1 MFIVSESMANGF
13 KERASESRKFLATLF
28 AGALSLMFTQ
38 TLAAYLNSKLN
49 DFNIF
54 GLDPQIFEL
63 LAIGILLILLVW
75 FGVLK
80 HSPQK

>member
-1 MFIVSESMANGF
+1 MIINGL

-38 TLAAYLNSKLN
+38 TLVAYLNTKLN
-49 DFNIF
+49 AFNIF

-63 LAIGILLILLVW
+63 IAIGVLLVLLVW

-80 HSPQK
+80 HPK

>member
-1 MFIVSESMANGF
+1 MFTKIGGL

-38 TLAAYLNSKLN
+38 TLATYLNGKLN
-49 DFNIF
+49 EFNVF
-54 GLDPQIFEL
+54 GIDPQIFEL
-63 LAIGILLILLVW
+63 LAIGVLLVLLVW

>member
-1 MFIVSESMANGF
+1 MILEGL
-13 KERASESRKFLATLF
+13 KERVNESRSYLATLF

-38 TLAAYLNSKLN
+38 TLVTYLNGKLN
-49 DFNIF
+49 EFNVF

-63 LAIGILLILLVW
+63 IAIGIVVTLLVW

-80 HSPQK
+80 HPDKSKA

>member
-1 MFIVSESMANGF
+1 MFTDSL
-13 KERASESRKFLATLF
+13 KERVSESRKFLATLF

-38 TLAAYLNSKLN
+38 TLATYLNGKLN
-49 DFNIF
+49 EFNIF

-63 LAIGILLILLVW
+63 IAIGVLLVLLVW

-80 HSPQK
+80 HSSPQK

>member
-1 MFIVSESMANGF
+1 MFEGLRD
-13 KERASESRKFLATLF
+13 RASESRKFLATLF

-38 TLAAYLNSKLN
+38 TLATYLNSKLN

-63 LAIGILLILLVW
+63 IVIGILLVFLVW

-80 HSPQK
+80 HSSTQK